1 MIKTLNALAEP
12 NRLHIMEILQD
23 GPRSVGEIVDRLG
36 LHQPQVSK
44 HLKVLVEA
52 GLVEVERDAQRRI
65 YKVRPQPFQELDN
78 WLEPFRRTWE
88 ERFDRL
94 DDYLQELQAN
104 QSTNRN
110 KAQPE

>member
-1 MIKTLNALAEP
+1 MIKTLTALAEP
-12 NRLHIMEILQD
+12 NRLHIMELLQG
-23 GPRSVGEIVDRLG
+23 GPRSVGEIVEQLG

-65 YKVRPQPFQELDN
+65 YKVRPQPFQELDS
-78 WLEPFRRTWE
+78 WLEPFRQVWE

-94 DDYLQELQAN
+94 DQYLREIQAN
-104 QSTNRN
+104 EKKPGRL
-110 KAQPE
+110 E